1 VRRWYRWY
9 RWYRLYRLYRWY
21 RWYHS
26 KTEPKEDPLMRSN
39 SHWSC
44 WSWPPRLR
52 LPQTGVRLLAIVATL
67 GALALAVG
75 ACSLTAGSTS
85 GSGGFTSN
93 TGSVTT
99 GKGQT
104 TPVKIL
110 RGGGGTAMVLVPVT
124 IDDQG
129 PYDFALDTGAG
140 ITLIDT
146 QLANELKLPV
156 AGESAQVAGVGG
168 TQDIT
173 PVHVDTWSAGKIA
186 LPTANI
192 GKTGLASFKQDSGV
206 RGLLGSDIL
215 SSFGKITIN
224 YDTGELSAWDVVG
237 SQTDG
242 ASISALRIAAATE
255 ARRPR
260 AA

>member
-1 VRRWYRWY
+1 
-9 RWYRLYRLYRWY
+9 
-21 RWYHS
+21 
-26 KTEPKEDPLMRSN
+26 MRSK
-39 SHWSC
+39 SH

-52 LPQTGVRLLAIVATL
+52 LPQAGGRLLAIVAAL
-67 GALALAVG
+67 GALALVVG
-75 ACSLTAGSTS
+75 ACSLTAAPSS
-85 GSGGFTSN
+85 GNNGFTSN

-104 TPVKIL
+104 TQVKIL

-124 IDDQG
+124 IDGEG

-146 QLANELKLPV
+146 QLADDLQLPV
-156 AGESAQVAGVGG
+156 AGDSAQVAGVGG
-168 TQDIT
+168 TQDVT
-173 PVHVDTWSAGKIA
+173 PVHVDSWSAGNIT

-192 GKTGLASFKQDSGV
+192 GRTGLASFKQGSGV

-224 YDTGELSAWDVVG
+224 YDTGQLSTWHA
-237 SQTDG
+237 SQIQFASASDPLLAPG
-242 ASISALRIAAATE
+242 AE
-255 ARRPR
+255 ARRAQ

>member
-1 VRRWYRWY
+1 
-9 RWYRLYRLYRWY
+9 
-21 RWYHS
+21 
-26 KTEPKEDPLMRSN
+26 MRSN
-39 SHWSC
+39 SHWS
-44 WSWPPRLR
+44 WPLRLR
-52 LPQTGVRLLAIVATL
+52 LPRAGGRLLAIVAAL
-67 GALALAVG
+67 GALALVVG
-75 ACSLTAGSTS
+75 ACSLTAGSTT
-85 GSGGFTSN
+85 GNNGFSSN

-110 RGGGGTAMVLVPVT
+110 RGGGGTAMILVPVT
-124 IDDQG
+124 IDGKG

-146 QLANELKLPV
+146 QLADNLQLPV
-156 AGESAQVAGVGG
+156 TGDSAQVAGVGG
-168 TQDIT
+168 TQDVT
-173 PVHVDTWSAGKIA
+173 PVHVDAWSAGTIT
-186 LPTANI
+186 LPAANI
-192 GKTGLASFKQDSGV
+192 GRTGLASFKQGSGV

-224 YDTGELSAWDVVG
+224 YDTGQLSTWNA
-237 SQTDG
+237 SQSQF
-242 ASISALRIAAATE
+242 ASVSDPLLAMGME